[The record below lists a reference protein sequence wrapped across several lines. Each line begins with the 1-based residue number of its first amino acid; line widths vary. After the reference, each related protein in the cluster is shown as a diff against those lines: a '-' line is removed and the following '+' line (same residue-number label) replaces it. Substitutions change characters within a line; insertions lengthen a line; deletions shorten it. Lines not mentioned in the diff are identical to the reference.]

1 MAVRGI
7 WGGGGGGV
15 EGGGDG
21 EREGKAEE
29 VGLIYEKGLLRR
41 APALFAWM
49 GGFAVCF
56 WWVYGLIW
64 V

>member
-1 MAVRGI
+1 M
-7 WGGGGGGV
+7 

>member
-1 MAVRGI
+1 
-7 WGGGGGGV
+7 V

-41 APALFAWM
+41 APCFVCLDGWFCCLFL
-49 GGFAVCF
+49 GSHYLVS
-56 WWVYGLIW
+56 WVYGLIW